1 MIMKLFFLARF
12 DLELKLYDN
21 STYVKSGDIV
31 YLDEIPKVEIFVKSR
46 ANNFESYSLSFD
58 GCLNN
63 EYSYAV
69 LRKIKNDIYLIE
81 LKPKYIFLPAEIQ
94 KRVINFDNDLY
105 LVEMHNSK
113 LIQIHTPKEKFI
125 LNRKDFIEFNF
136 EIKTVG
142 KKLLFL
148 RFKFKDGDYYYIFNS
163 EKLIFNGLVKEL
175 NIQGT
180 HLILLY
186 DDISCYGQ
194 KRVVDFDLK
203 EGKEEKYFVYG
214 DERIVCKDVSSLY
227 LFLDAV
233 KIKNYALCEQYLSK
247 DLCGLDENSFFE
259 FFEDFDNYMFIE
271 NECVLEKNNE
281 VIKVIHFEV
290 LNNVITNIYD

>member
-94 KRVINFDNDLY
+94 KRVINFDND
-105 LVEMHNSK
+105 SA
-113 LIQIHTPKEKFI
+113 LI
-125 LNRKDFIEFNF
+125 
-136 EIKTVG
+136 
-142 KKLLFL
+142 
-148 RFKFKDGDYYYIFNS
+148 
-163 EKLIFNGLVKEL
+163 
-175 NIQGT
+175 
-180 HLILLY
+180 
-186 DDISCYGQ
+186 ISNT
-194 KRVVDFDLK
+194 
-203 EGKEEKYFVYG
+203 EP
-214 DERIVCKDVSSLY
+214 
-227 LFLDAV
+227 
-233 KIKNYALCEQYLSK
+233 
-247 DLCGLDENSFFE
+247 
-259 FFEDFDNYMFIE
+259 
-271 NECVLEKNNE
+271 
-281 VIKVIHFEV
+281 
-290 LNNVITNIYD
+290 